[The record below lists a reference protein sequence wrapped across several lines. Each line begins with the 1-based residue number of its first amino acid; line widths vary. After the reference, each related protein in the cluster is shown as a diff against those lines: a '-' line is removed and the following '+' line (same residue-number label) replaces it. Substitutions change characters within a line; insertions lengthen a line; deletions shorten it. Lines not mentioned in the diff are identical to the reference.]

1 MIVPVT
7 LVMAAAAAFIN
18 IWLSIRTSQVR
29 LQDKVLHGDDG
40 NPRLIRRMRA
50 HANFVEYTPFVLL
63 LILTI
68 ELSSASTSWLLLAG
82 LAYLLAR
89 VAHAVGMDFDKS
101 NPWRAGGIVVTLLV
115 LAGLA
120 AWAVVLAYVATGSAG
135 AGALV

>member
-7 LVMAAAAAFIN
+7 LVMTAAAAFIN

-63 LILTI
+63 LILVI
-68 ELSSASTSWLLLAG
+68 ELSSASTGWLLLAG

-101 NPWRAGGIVVTLLV
+101 NPWRAGGIVATLLV

-120 AWAVVLAYVATGSAG
+120 VWAVVLAYVATGSAG